1 MSRLRRHYSFRLVW
15 RKYYEFLLEGDMFY
29 LIEKAYTTKCHNGI
43 IEWETISEITYKNA
57 VKKGFKPRVVIVEE
71 EFLIIPIEPLA
82 MMFEHKYAIDKTNL
96 EKILY
101 KAKMHVADKVSNK
114 NYTMEMGYKEFI
126 EKVEE
131 LISKLNLQIA

>member
-1 MSRLRRHYSFRLVW
+1 
-15 RKYYEFLLEGDMFY
+15 
-29 LIEKAYTTKCHNGI
+29 
-43 IEWETISEITYKNA
+43 
-57 VKKGFKPRVVIVEE
+57 
-71 EFLIIPIEPLA
+71 

-101 KAKMHVADKVSNK
+101 MAKMHVADKVSNK